1 MDAKLGALVVTAASL
16 GFIHTII
23 GPDHYLPFVMMSWA
37 RGWSWVKTT
46 VVTVLCGLGHIAS
59 SVALG
64 LTGVWLGLVLKR
76 LTIVESFR
84 SELAAWLLIGFG
96 LLYFVWGLRRAYRNR
111 PHKHGHFHREPPDA
125 DPFDK
130 LRACPEEFEGTG
142 LRHTHEH
149 SHHADHAHVH
159 DEHKPVSIAPW
170 ALFVIFV
177 FGPCEVLIPT
187 LMYPAAVGGWFG
199 VAIVTAVFAVVT
211 IATMVGAVLL
221 LRAGVSFVR
230 LGSLE
235 RYAHAIAGAT
245 ICLCGL
251 AVQFGL

>member
-1 MDAKLGALVVTAASL
+1 MDAKLGALVITAASL

-37 RGWSWVKTT
+37 RRWSWAKTT
-46 VVTVLCGLGHIAS
+46 LVTVLCGIGHIGS
-59 SVALG
+59 SVVLG
-64 LTGVWLGLVLKR
+64 LVGVWLGLVLKR

-84 SELAAWLLIGFG
+84 GAIAAWLMIGFG

-111 PHKHGHFHREPPDA
+111 PHEHGHFHRSD
-125 DPFDK
+125 
-130 LRACPEEFEGTG
+130 

-149 SHHADHAHVH
+149 SHQLEHTHVH
-159 DEHKPVSIAPW
+159 NEPNQVSIAPW

-177 FGPCEVLIPT
+177 FGPCEILIPT
-187 LMYPAAVGGWFG
+187 LMYPAAVGGWLG
-199 VAIVTAVFAVVT
+199 VAIVTGVFGTVT
-211 IATMVGAVLL
+211 ITTMVGAVLL
-221 LRAGVSFVR
+221 MRAGVNFVR

-235 RYAHAIAGAT
+235 RFAHAIAGAT

>member
-1 MDAKLGALVVTAASL
+1 MDAKLGALIVTAASL

-37 RGWSWVKTT
+37 RRWSWVKTA
-46 VVTVLCGLGHIAS
+46 VVTILCGFGHIAS
-59 SVALG
+59 SVVIG
-64 LTGVWLGLVLKR
+64 LIGVWLGLVLKR

-84 SELAAWLLIGFG
+84 GTIAAWLMIGFG
-96 LLYFVWGLRRAYRNR
+96 LVYFVWGLRRAYRNR
-111 PHKHGHFHREPPDA
+111 PHEHGHSHRSD
-125 DPFDK
+125 
-130 LRACPEEFEGTG
+130 

-149 SHHADHAHVH
+149 SHYQEHAHVH
-159 DEHKPVSIAPW
+159 NERNQVSIAPW

-177 FGPCEVLIPT
+177 FGPCEILIPT
-187 LMYPAAVGGWFG
+187 LMYPAAMGGWFA
-199 VAIVTAVFAVVT
+199 VAIVTSVFGTVT
-211 IATMVGAVLL
+211 IATMVGVVLL
-221 LRAGVSFVR
+221 MRAGVSFVR

-235 RYAHAIAGAT
+235 RFTHAIAGAT